1 MSGVNSLACPEQGL
15 TWWGLLLS
23 RFTKLSHFPS
33 HKQYFLLPPLLTQNP
48 LLPPDLWLWALWWA
62 LTAMLLRGH
71 YYTTVG
77 FVGFHPITVNIDVR
91 FCSLRDSER
100 EEDKEAVIVLWG
112 YYGPMLNR
120 HQSIHM
126 IYHQTRLWDTKLI
139 TLGSQ
144 YYQKTRA
151 QNIGGKEQP
160 GTIIQSCQW
169 RVMMVPPQHST

>member
-1 MSGVNSLACPEQGL
+1 MKCREL
-15 TWWGLLLS
+15 TPRPVRS
-23 RFTKLSHFPS
+23 RDWLDEDYYCLGSPNYLTFLPTNNISSFPQCS
-33 HKQYFLLPPLLTQNP
+33 HKTHFFPQIFGELYDGP
-48 LLPPDLWLWALWWA
+48 WL
-62 LTAMLLRGH
+62 LLRGH

-91 FCSLRDSER
+91 FCSLQDSER

-169 RVMMVPPQHST
+169 RVMMVPSQHST